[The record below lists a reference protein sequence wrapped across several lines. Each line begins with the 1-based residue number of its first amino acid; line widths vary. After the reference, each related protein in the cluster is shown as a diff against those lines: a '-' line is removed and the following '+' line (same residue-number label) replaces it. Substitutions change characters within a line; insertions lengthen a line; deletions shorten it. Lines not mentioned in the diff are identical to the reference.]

1 MSSLPHRIGSLSVR
15 AVAKTAHAAR
25 DPLAPYRAIK
35 DIYRTPDGTP
45 DVFEEMTLQE
55 HLTEVRDRLMRIV
68 FALVPLFIF
77 GFMVAGRIL
86 TEIKDKANAAQ
97 GLDVRS
103 PTDPLTLTFK
113 VATYVALAIGM
124 PIIVYQIVAFLA
136 PGLTRKEKRVLY
148 TALPFISIL
157 FISGAAYGYFVAAPR
172 ALYFLSG
179 WNSAAFSWQPDGPET
194 ISFFLTLMLG
204 LGIAFQLPVIMF
216 ILAKIGIVTP
226 RLMRKWR
233 RYSILLIAVAAAII
247 TPSTDPFNMMI
258 VAVPLYVLYELG
270 IVISSI
276 FAKTSLRNIGEHR
289 FGSEAS

>member
-15 AVAKTAHAAR
+15 AVAKTAHVAR

-172 ALYFLSG
+172 ALYFLSS

-276 FAKTSLRNIGEHR
+276 FAKTSLRNIGGHR